1 MRERLGSGGPRGLQI
16 LRSGVKSVRGGFDSH
31 AFPPLALA
39 AALILLV
46 PRPGVA
52 TSPVPLADSSAR
64 GVPRTVGLPHDGR
77 FDAPGWVMMRSMVV
91 PGWGQLHNGSW
102 IKAGIVAGLESALIV
117 GLVHDNQDMNH
128 YSAAAAA
135 ALDAYNA
142 AVADSN
148 GAAADAAAE
157 AHQAAVS
164 AYNDARD
171 SSITRAWLL
180 GGTIVYAMVDAY
192 VDAHFRHFDVE
203 FKHDP
208 ALPGGTAPRSETRL
222 SLGWRF

>member
-39 AALILLV
+39 VALILLA
-46 PRPGVA
+46 PRPGAA
-52 TSPVPLADSSAR
+52 TGSAPLADSSGR
-64 GVPRTVGLPHDGR
+64 GGPRAGEVPREGR
-77 FDAPGWVMMRSMVV
+77 FDAPGWVMMRSMTV

-102 IKAGIVAGLESALIV
+102 IKAGIIAGLEGALIV
-117 GLVHDNQDMNH
+117 GIVHDNQDMSH
-128 YSAAAAA
+128 YQHAADV

-148 GAAADAAAE
+148 GVAADAAYD
-157 AHQAAVS
+157 AHQAAIS
-164 AYNDARD
+164 AYNDALN
-171 SSITRAWLL
+171 SSVTRAWLL

-192 VDAHFRHFDVE
+192 VDAHFRHFAVE

-208 ALPGGTAPRSETRL
+208 ALPGGTAPKSETRL